1 MEKEIFMK
9 LGIEELIENVKDEL
23 LCYEDME
30 QATQQWEKEFRLWID
45 KNKGKNK
52 DILIEQNQ
60 VFFKIKDEEEIF
72 EIANA
77 YIDAIDEG
85 SIKQYWEKF

>member
-1 MEKEIFMK
+1 MK

-77 YIDAIDEG
+77 YMDAIDEG
-85 SIKQYWEKF
+85 SIEQYWEKF

>member
-1 MEKEIFMK
+1 MK

-30 QATQQWEKEFRLWID
+30 QATQKWEKEFRLWID

-52 DILIEQNQ
+52 DILVEQNQ

-72 EIANA
+72 EIANS
-77 YIDAIDEG
+77 YMDAIDEG

>member
-1 MEKEIFMK
+1 MK

-23 LCYEDME
+23 LCYEEME

-60 VFFKIKDEEEIF
+60 FFFKIKDEEEIF

-77 YIDAIDEG
+77 YMDAIDEG

>member
-1 MEKEIFMK
+1 MK

-45 KNKGKNK
+45 KNKGNNK
-52 DILIEQNQ
+52 DILVEQNQ
-60 VFFKIKDEEEIF
+60 VFFKIKDEEEVF

-77 YIDAIDEG
+77 YMDAIDEG
-85 SIKQYWEKF
+85 NTKEYWEKF

>member
-1 MEKEIFMK
+1 MK

>member
-1 MEKEIFMK
+1 MK

-23 LCYEDME
+23 LCYEEME

-77 YIDAIDEG
+77 YMDAIDEG